1 MERVGTMTDAER
13 QGYRF
18 VGTRVKA
25 GGLGHAALQLR
36 LTGMPYWEI
45 ADQLGE
51 EETVV
56 TKAVHGQ
63 LNRLI
68 GMEVRDA
75 DTARMLHLERLDAIM
90 AGSWAKAV
98 AGSPDHAVTVLR
110 CMERQSRL
118 LGLDVPQKI
127 DITHRLRALAL
138 EQGLDP
144 DELIAEAHAV
154 LKSLPKG

>member
-1 MERVGTMTDAER
+1 MGVRGGLKGRDYAILQRSMERVGTMTDAER

-118 LGLDVPQKI
+118 LV
-127 DITHRLRALAL
+127 
-138 EQGLDP
+138 P
-144 DELIAEAHAV
+144 DELIAEAHGV

>member
-1 MERVGTMTDAER
+1 
-13 QGYRF
+13 
-18 VGTRVKA
+18 
-25 GGLGHAALQLR
+25 
-36 LTGMPYWEI
+36 MPYWEI
-45 ADQLGE
+45 AERLGAE
-51 EETVV
+51 EAVV
-56 TKAVHGQ
+56 TGAVYGQ

-68 GMEVRDA
+68 GQEVRDA

-98 AGSPDHAVTVLR
+98 GGSPDHAVTVLR